1 MAMHSEK
8 QKMLDGSLYRG
19 SDPKLLEDRA
29 RALALLR
36 AFNGADDAAVRAA
49 VLARLFGQVG
59 AGATIMP
66 AFACD
71 YGYNIVIGR
80 NFFANYNCV
89 FLDCAPI
96 VIGDDVK
103 FGPAVQ
109 LYTAQHPLE
118 AAARRGGLE
127 FARPISIGDNVWIG
141 GAAVICPGVAIGD
154 DAVIGAGSVVTRNVA
169 AGAVVGGNPARP
181 LARRAAIA

>member
-8 QKMLDGSLYRG
+8 NKMLEGSLYRG
-19 SDPKLLEDRA
+19 GDPQLLEDRA
-29 RALALLR
+29 RAGALLR
-36 AFNGADDAAVRAA
+36 EFNAADDAAVRAG
-49 VLARLFGQVG
+49 VLARLLGQAG
-59 AGATIMP
+59 AGTTIMP

-71 YGYNIVIGR
+71 YGYNIVLGK

-109 LYTAQHPLE
+109 LYTAQHPVD
-118 AAARRGGLE
+118 AAERRSGLE

-141 GAAVICPGVAIGD
+141 GGAIVCPGVTIGD
-154 DAVIGAGSVVTRNVA
+154 DAVIGAGSVVTRDVP

-181 LARRAAIA
+181 LARRGAIA